1 MKLINLYDF
10 GVISQKVGSL
20 FQIDSLLTLMTISDE
35 LIKLSRRRDDLLAN
49 GLSRFN
55 LLNQRLRDILL
66 GSWENLVHSFFQ
78 AWALL
83 VHFLEDLETFI
94 DDIEVCFLL

>member
-10 GVISQKVGSL
+10 GVTLQKVGSL
-20 FQIDSLLTLMTISDE
+20 FQIVSLLTLMTISNE
-35 LIKLSRRRDDLLAN
+35 LVKLSRRRDDLLAN
-49 GLSRFN
+49 GLSCFN

-66 GSWENLVHSFFQ
+66 GSGENLVHSFFQ

>member
-20 FQIDSLLTLMTISDE
+20 FQIVSLLTLMTISDE

-49 GLSRFN
+49 GLSCFN

-66 GSWENLVHSFFQ
+66 GSGENLVHSFFQ
-78 AWALL
+78 AWAFL
-83 VHFLEDLETFI
+83 VHFLQDLETFI